1 MSDSSAI
8 GRMVV
13 ASQDLTSLES
23 HYQKMANQ
31 RRAAAVQKTD
41 ESSNDGSLNNNTRQ
55 IRSPRKTS
63 ETSQGVKPGLTPI
76 FKWKEV
82 EGNTK
87 DESSFHIV
95 PGEKNDT
102 PGFFSRL
109 ETKSPSNRIL
119 SILGY
124 KIDIS
129 QDVDQFKQ
137 KLQKYYVESKSH
149 NRLIGTFSELKF
161 GLMSALLSLLGV
173 EPNTLETLKKDAL
186 KAAINDNIQAFE
198 QNEYN
203 IELITIFSQTKKD
216 KGRIKVLTTLRKQ
229 LIKQMQQYGQPDFY
243 TKETIYDT
251 QKNQV
256 KKILDDLLQEQQNL
270 MYLRDFQ

>member
-8 GRMVV
+8 GRLV
-13 ASQDLTSLES
+13 ASHDPTSLES
-23 HYQKMANQ
+23 HYREMAKKRNATAI
-31 RRAAAVQKTD
+31 RKTS
-41 ESSNDGSLNNNTRQ
+41 ESSNSESLNNNSRR
-55 IRSPRKTS
+55 IRSPQKTND
-63 ETSQGVKPGLTPI
+63 VNNPFKPSLKPI

-82 EGNTK
+82 EGKSNN
-87 DESSFHIV
+87 ESSFHIQ
-95 PGEKNDT
+95 PTEKNDT
-102 PGFFSRL
+102 PGFLSQL
-109 ETKSPSNRIL
+109 QTASPSNRIL

-124 KIDIS
+124 RIDIS
-129 QDVDQFKQ
+129 QDIDQFKQ